1 MNCDIYIS
9 ASRRDYEVVSKIKN
23 ILHSAR
29 YTYFDDRQSFQPGSD
44 FEQTIRAEIISSK
57 IFLFILSENSS
68 SSAYVREELRLA
80 LKEEKIVI
88 PIVIDNSEP
97 SNIKSF
103 GHLLLEVPPIRL
115 NMADIAS
122 AKTILLHEIEKKCGI
137 KENKET
143 VIQCENGIKNMQ
155 YDVFISC
162 KSEDYP
168 IAEDL
173 YYYLKDNG
181 FNVFL
186 SSKELRKL
194 KYTEY
199 MDAISDALDSAYH
212 LIVLGSSEKNIKSK
226 WVKFEWTTF
235 LNEQLSGRKLGQ
247 IMTFLD
253 GKLTVAD
260 LPLQLRHFESFNLN
274 NYRDTILHY
283 VETPTYI
290 KRKEEEKE
298 RIRIKI
304 ENEKIRKQKEAEL
317 FKERIRTEIKDKIA
331 KYERNISVIED
342 LEQEIL
348 DLYQQIGKT
357 QKECPICGQSLSM
370 CDVYCNK
377 CGWTF
382 RPIFQSNAKISE
394 RHLLI
399 LRGIWNV
406 VLKRDQEGKDL
417 SIPVLSS
424 QIESLKKE
432 NERLIYENEQ
442 YKLQLKKEKTSQ
454 EDSKQSKRKLKVYD
468 IANIIIPCCSY
479 KGSIFASDKLS
490 EIGFQS
496 NKCIKILNNLYNIS
510 ISNHEMDICKT
521 FEDLKVLIATKAV
534 LRL

>member
-1 MNCDIYIS
+1 M
-9 ASRRDYEVVSKIKN
+9 
-23 ILHSAR
+23 
-29 YTYFDDRQSFQPGSD
+29 
-44 FEQTIRAEIISSK
+44 
-57 IFLFILSENSS
+57 
-68 SSAYVREELRLA
+68 
-80 LKEEKIVI
+80 
-88 PIVIDNSEP
+88 
-97 SNIKSF
+97 
-103 GHLLLEVPPIRL
+103 
-115 NMADIAS
+115 
-122 AKTILLHEIEKKCGI
+122 
-137 KENKET
+137 
-143 VIQCENGIKNMQ
+143 
-155 YDVFISC
+155 
-162 KSEDYP
+162 
-168 IAEDL
+168 
-173 YYYLKDNG
+173 
-181 FNVFL
+181 
-186 SSKELRKL
+186 
-194 KYTEY
+194 
-199 MDAISDALDSAYH
+199 
-212 LIVLGSSEKNIKSK
+212 
-226 WVKFEWTTF
+226 
-235 LNEQLSGRKLGQ
+235 
-247 IMTFLD
+247 
-253 GKLTVAD
+253 
-260 LPLQLRHFESFNLN
+260 
-274 NYRDTILHY
+274 
-283 VETPTYI
+283 
-290 KRKEEEKE
+290 
-298 RIRIKI
+298 
-304 ENEKIRKQKEAEL
+304 
-317 FKERIRTEIKDKIA
+317 
-331 KYERNISVIED
+331 
-342 LEQEIL
+342 